1 MGETATNGKVIY
13 SGFSLLVRFVLRVT
27 RNPLKWCCLPL
38 TALWPSPAKE
48 PRAESEETFILV
60 TTGSEPPT
68 ISLET

>member
-1 MGETATNGKVIY
+1 MERLIY
-13 SGFSLLVRFVLRVT
+13 SGFSLLVRFVLWVT
-27 RNPLKWCCLPL
+27 RNPWKWCCLPL

-60 TTGSEPPT
+60 TTGSEPPA